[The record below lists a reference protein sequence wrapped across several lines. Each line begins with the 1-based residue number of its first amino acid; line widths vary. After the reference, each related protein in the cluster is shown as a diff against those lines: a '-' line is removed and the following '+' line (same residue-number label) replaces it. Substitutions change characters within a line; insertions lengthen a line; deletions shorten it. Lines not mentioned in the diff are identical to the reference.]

1 MGIWGLLFLAL
12 GMALFLE
19 GLPYFVSP
27 GSVRRYMR
35 ALLGMS
41 DGALRL
47 VGLTLI
53 VVGLIVAYLA
63 TR

>member
-1 MGIWGLLFLAL
+1 MFLAL

-27 GSVRRYMR
+27 GGVRRYMR
-35 ALLGMS
+35 VLLGMS

-53 VVGLIVAYLA
+53 VVGLIVAYIA

>member
-1 MGIWGLLFLAL
+1 MFLAL

-35 ALLGMS
+35 VLLGMS

>member
-35 ALLGMS
+35 VLLGMS